1 MAEYVETG
9 YSENYTEG
17 DTVVA
22 PPVVPVE
29 GTVPCDLTAVMELL
43 NALVAKNAVLEQKL
57 NDIKSIVNSNNFKLE
72 SLPTMEYINT
82 QIPFVDDMGIKAFPV
97 GTKVNVQGFKGVC
110 EVLSSKYLPYEAY
123 TYIIVYT
130 VSYTVDGV
138 TRISDFSDSQ
148 VFEYVPKEI
157 P

>member
-17 DTVVA
+17 DVAVV
-22 PPVVPVE
+22 PPVVPV

-43 NALVAKNAVLEQKL
+43 NALVAKNAVLEVKL

-82 QIPFVDDMGIKAFPV
+82 QIPFVDDMGIKVLPA
-97 GTKVNVQGFKGVC
+97 GTQVNVQGFGGVC
-110 EVLSSKYLPYEAY
+110 TVLSSRYLPYEAY
-123 TYIIVYT
+123 TYIIIYT
-130 VSYTVDGV
+130 VSYTVDGI

-148 VFEYVPKEI
+148 VFEYVSPVS